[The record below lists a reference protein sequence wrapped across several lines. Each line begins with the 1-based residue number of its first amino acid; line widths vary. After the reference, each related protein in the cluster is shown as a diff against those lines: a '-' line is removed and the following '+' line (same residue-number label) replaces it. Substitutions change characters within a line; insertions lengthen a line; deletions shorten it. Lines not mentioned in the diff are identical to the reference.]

1 QVLIAAAVCTKNGK
15 VILSR
20 QFVEMTKARIEGL
33 LAAFPKLMTAGKQHT
48 YVETDSVRYVYQPME
63 KLYML
68 LITTKASNILED
80 LETLRLFSKVVSIDR
95 ACRTLT
101 YYHMSLLQIPEYSHS
116 LDEKEI
122 VENAFN
128 LIFAFDE
135 IVALGYRESV
145 NLAQIKTFVEM
156 DSHEEKVYQA
166 VRQTQEREARQK
178 MREKAKELQ
187 RQRMEASKRGGPSL
201 GGRSGGFSSDSFGS
215 SGISSSSGGGGGVG
229 GGGSSSGGM
238 GGGITSI
245 DLDSSKS
252 KVAPKPTSRNA
263 LKLGGKSKDVDSFVD
278 QLKSEG
284 EKIANLAPAA
294 PAAASA
300 SAAAAKAIS
309 ADIHRE
315 SVHLKI
321 EDKLVVRLGR
331 DGGVQQ
337 FENSGLLTLRISDE
351 ANGRILLKLSPNH
364 TQGLQLQ
371 THPNVDKELFK
382 SRNTIGLKNLGKP
395 FPLNTD
401 VGVLK
406 WRFVSQD
413 ESAIPLTINC
423 WPSDNGE
430 GGCDVNIEYELEA
443 QQLELQ
449 DVTIVIPL
457 PMNVQPSVAEYD
469 GTYNYDT
476 RKHVLQW
483 HIPIIDAANKSGS
496 MEFSC
501 NASIPGDFFPLQVSF
516 VSKTPYAGIAAEDVV
531 QVDSEAA
538 GVKYSCE
545 SILFVEKYEIV

>member
-1 QVLIAAAVCTKNGK
+1 MVLIAAAVCTKNGK

-80 LETLRLFSKVVSIDR
+80 LETLRLFSKV
-95 ACRTLT
+95 
-101 YYHMSLLQIPEYSHS
+101 IPEYSHS

-122 VENAFN
+122 VDNAFN

-187 RQRMEASKRGGPSL
+187 RQRMEASKRGGPSMGGM

-215 SGISSSSGGGGGVG
+215 SSVSSSSGV
-229 GGGSSSGGM
+229 SSSTIGM
-238 GGGITSI
+238 ASI
-245 DLDSSKS
+245 EVDTKS
-252 KVAPKPTSRNA
+252 KVAAKPTSRNA

-294 PAAASA
+294 SSGSSGAASSA
-300 SAAAAKAIS
+300 SAAAKAAIS

-351 ANGRILLKLSPNH
+351 AYGRILLKLSPNH

-382 SRNTIGLKNLGKP
+382 TRTMIGLKNLAKP

-449 DVTIVIPL
+449 DVAIVIPL

-469 GTYNYDT
+469 GTYNYDS

-516 VSKTPYAGIAAEDVV
+516 VSKTPYAGISAQDVV
-531 QVDSEAA
+531 QVDSEVA
-538 GVKYSCE
+538 VKYSSE